1 MVEKA
6 NCCQVECRRR
16 LPADSMEFA
25 HEARCIDVFGHD
37 RPDHWTDRRS
47 SIISSSQM
55 ELILPAS
62 YQESLGYLYGLQ
74 KHGIKFGL
82 NSTMNILK
90 RLENPHEKLRCIH
103 IAGTNGKGST
113 AAMAA
118 SMLQQHGLKVGL
130 YTSPHLVR
138 FTERF
143 RVNGEEVPVER
154 IVDIFKRIRTVMNG
168 QQPPTFFE
176 VVTAMAFLYFAEEEV
191 DWAVIEVGMGGRLD
205 ATNVIRPEVCVITNI
220 AMDHQEYLGNTLA
233 AIAREKAGII
243 KPGIPLVTG
252 AAQPMVKGIFKATC
266 YQHDSPLY
274 LYKSDFSIRRHA
286 NGSFQYRGFRTQ
298 VSNLK
303 VSLNGAHQSA
313 NAALALASLEVL
325 EKNRSLDFHPD
336 AVRRGLQRVS
346 WPARLEVLQE
356 KPLIVLDGAHNP
368 HGAEVLR
375 EALRRS
381 FTYKRLHL
389 VLGIM
394 EDKDIRGI
402 LRRLLPLAESVI
414 FAQPRYARAAKAE
427 TLKRLARPYIQKQYV
442 IPDPASAIE
451 QARLLADPE
460 DLICIAGSLYFAGEV
475 KELFGEPGL

>member
-1 MVEKA
+1 M
-6 NCCQVECRRR
+6 
-16 LPADSMEFA
+16 P
-25 HEARCIDVFGHD
+25 I
-37 RPDHWTDRRS
+37 
-47 SIISSSQM
+47 
-55 ELILPAS
+55 S
-62 YQESLGYLYGLQ
+62 YQDSLDYLFGLQ

-82 NSTMNILK
+82 NSTTNILE
-90 RLENPHEKLRCIH
+90 RLENPHRRLRCIH

-113 AAMAA
+113 AAMVA

-143 RVNGEEVPVER
+143 RVNGKEVPVER
-154 IVDIFKRIRTVMNG
+154 VLDIFQRIRAVLNG
-168 QQPPTFFE
+168 RQPPTFFE
-176 VVTAMAFLYFAEEEV
+176 VVTAMAFLYFAEEQV

-243 KPGIPLVTG
+243 KDGIPLVTG
-252 AAQPMVKGIFKATC
+252 AAQPVVKGILKATC
-266 YQHDSPLY
+266 YQHDAPLY
-274 LYKSDFSIRRHA
+274 LYKSDFNIRRHS
-286 NGSFQYRGFRTQ
+286 NGTFHYRGFRTEL
-298 VSNLK
+298 SNLR
-303 VSLNGAHQSA
+303 VSLKGAHQVV
-313 NAALALASLEVL
+313 NAAVALAALEVL
-325 EKNRSLDFHPD
+325 EKNRSLDFHPE
-336 AVRRGLQRVS
+336 AVRRGLLRVS

-368 HGAEVLR
+368 QGAEILR
-375 EALRRS
+375 DALKHAFS
-381 FTYKRLHL
+381 YNRLHL

-414 FAQPRYARAAKAE
+414 FTQPRYVRAAKAE

-442 IPDPASAIE
+442 IPDAAAAIE
-451 QARLLADPE
+451 QARLLATPE
-460 DLICIAGSLYFAGEV
+460 DLICITGSLYFAGEV
-475 KELFGEPGL
+475 KELFGEPTL